1 MKLIHIV
8 ENLEKGAVENWLV
21 SVFLNSR
28 ELRTEWSWTFYCIL
42 GKPGRLDERVRQA
55 GGTIIYAPCSISD
68 KMKFLK
74 HLRTTLVIGQ
84 YDIIHAHH
92 DFLSG
97 FYMLAAMGLPGRKLI
112 HVHNNDHAVPVGSQA
127 LRKILLPMLRRS
139 CFWLADDI
147 VAISEFTREDFKN
160 NYSGNKPRFH
170 VLYYGIDM
178 MKFDIPADPVKLRM
192 SYGMPADARVLLF
205 TGRMIREKNPVYV
218 VDILNALLQLRPDVY
233 ALFIGNGEQREVVL
247 ARADELGV
255 QEHVRVVG
263 WSDNIAATM
272 KSVDVF
278 VFPRHEFP
286 KEGLG
291 LVVVEA
297 QCAGLPVFLSHGI
310 VKDAVVIEALACYLN
325 LDDPKDWA
333 TQIHKVLNDSPR
345 VSRDQALRS
354 MMGSKFSLN
363 HSTKKLID
371 LYEN

>member
-1 MKLIHIV
+1 M
-8 ENLEKGAVENWLV
+8 
-21 SVFLNSR
+21 
-28 ELRTEWSWTFYCIL
+28 
-42 GKPGRLDERVRQA
+42 
-55 GGTIIYAPCSISD
+55 
-68 KMKFLK
+68 LK
-74 HLRTTLVIGQ
+74 KR
-84 YDIIHAHH
+84 
-92 DFLSG
+92 
-97 FYMLAAMGLPGRKLI
+97 
-112 HVHNNDHAVPVGSQA
+112 
-127 LRKILLPMLRRS
+127 
-139 CFWLADDI
+139 
-147 VAISEFTREDFKN
+147 
-160 NYSGNKPRFH
+160 
-170 VLYYGIDM
+170 LYYGIEM

-205 TGRMIREKNPVYV
+205 AGRMIREKNPVYV

-272 KSVDVF
+272 KSADVF

-325 LDDPKDWA
+325 LEDPKDWA

-354 MMGSKFSLN
+354 MMDSKFSLN